1 MSKNK
6 FLWGGALAAHQC
18 EGAWDINGKGISI
31 MDVMSAGSK
40 DIDREI
46 HKEVHEDCYYPS
58 HHAIDF
64 YHHYKEDI
72 AMFHEMGFQALRVSI
87 AWTRIFPQGN
97 EETPNEAGL
106 QFYDELFDELL
117 KQGIEPVVTLLH
129 NDMPLYLAKEYNGFA
144 SRYTIDCFVKYC
156 KTVFQRYQT
165 KVKYWITINEI
176 NNMVIFDYPILQY
189 VSSGIYESDNKKLIY
204 QTLHHQFL
212 ASAYAVIE
220 GHKINSDFQIGC
232 MSSFV
237 TKYPNS
243 CHPADT
249 LAAMEADKMQYY
261 CLDVMCRGQYP
272 SYMDQ
277 IFAKENFTLQ
287 VEEHDYDVLA
297 KGKVDY
303 ISFSYYISKTFQT
316 KEEQM
321 QEVKNPFLTES
332 KWGWTMD
339 PMGLRIALNRLYDR
353 YQLPLFL
360 VECGLG
366 KEDVLEAD
374 GTIHDQERI
383 NYLKEHIEQ
392 MKMAIKK
399 DRIPVMGFL
408 SWGPIDLI
416 SASTGEMK
424 KRYGYIYVDVDDQG
438 KGSFQRY
445 KKDSFYW
452 YKQYIEE
459 AKQEDWGVV

>member
-46 HKEVHEDCYYPS
+46 HKEVHEDGYYPS
-58 HHAIDF
+58 HRAIDF

-117 KQGIEPVVTLLH
+117 KRGIEPVVTLLH

-220 GHKINSDFQIGC
+220 GHKINPDFQIGC

-272 SYMDQ
+272 SYMNQ
-277 IFAKENFTLQ
+277 IFAKESFTLQ

>member
-46 HKEVHEDCYYPS
+46 HKEVHEDGYYPS

-144 SRYTIDCFVKYC
+144 SRYTLDCFIKYC

-220 GHKINSDFQIGC
+220 GHKINPDFQIGC

-261 CLDVMCRGQYP
+261 CLDVMCRGEYP

-277 IFAKENFTLQ
+277 IFAEENFTLQ

>member
-97 EETPNEAGL
+97 EEMPNEAGL

-220 GHKINSDFQIGC
+220 GHKINPDFQIGC

-249 LAAMEADKMQYY
+249 IAALEADKMQYY

-272 SYMDQ
+272 SYMNQ

-316 KEEQM
+316 KEEQI

>member
-46 HKEVHEDCYYPS
+46 HKEVHEDGYYPS
-58 HHAIDF
+58 HRAIDF

-72 AMFHEMGFQALRVSI
+72 AMFHEMGFQSLRVSI

-117 KQGIEPVVTLLH
+117 KRGIEPVVTLLH

-316 KEEQM
+316 REEQM

-452 YKQYIEE
+452 YKQWIEE